1 MSKLV
6 ETLSSFVPFSKRNSS
21 IQVRRTR
28 ARRPAASQISIA
40 LAACGALF
48 AAPASAEE
56 NSVRIWN
63 QRAVVTLTNASN
75 AGTPGAGFS
84 PPVALIHM
92 AIVQGAVY
100 DAVNAIKGGHDPYIP
115 GLKAPTSTST
125 NAAAATAAYHV
136 LSGLIDQIPGPN
148 LSDAARFSIKARLY
162 QEYVDSL
169 AGVREGPARDKG
181 IEVGA
186 AAAAAMMASRIGDG
200 RFGAGGFPVSNAPG
214 GWRPVGP
221 TFGNDPNGW
230 VRAVRPF
237 TLPASEYFHTPG
249 PWALTSEQYA
259 ADYNE
264 VKAVGSVG
272 SATRTG
278 AQTALAQWSAPHPV
292 PMTSGALRQLAS
304 LKGLTV
310 AQEARFY
317 AMTSMTGAD
326 AAINCFAEK
335 AHWGFWRPTTAIAE
349 ADLDG
354 NPATAPEANW
364 TSLLPVPPYS
374 DEPSGANCVYA
385 SIMTSAKLFFGTDV
399 VPEFTISNAVAS
411 RPYTRFS
418 DVIKDVIDARVYGGL
433 HFRRADLN
441 GADLGKKVAEYV
453 DQNYFNCG
461 PPGQCRQERLH

>member
-1 MSKLV
+1 MSNLS
-6 ETLSSFVPFSKRNSS
+6 ETFSSFVPFSDGNPVIHK
-21 IQVRRTR
+21 QRTR
-28 ARRPAASQISIA
+28 ARRSASSRLSIA
-40 LAACGALF
+40 LATFGALL
-48 AAPASAEE
+48 AAPAGAEE
-56 NSVRIWN
+56 NSVRVWN

-75 AGTPGAGFS
+75 AGTPGAGFA

-100 DAVNAIKGGHDPYIP
+100 DAVNAIKGGHDPYIR
-115 GLKAPTSTST
+115 GLKAPTSASKS
-125 NAAAATAAYHV
+125 AAAATAAYHV
-136 LSGLIDQIPGPN
+136 LSGVIDQIPVAN
-148 LSDAARFSIKARLY
+148 LSDSARFSIKARLY
-162 QEYVDSL
+162 EEYGNSL
-169 AGVREGPARDKG
+169 AGVPDGPARDKG
-181 IEVGA
+181 MEVGA
-186 AAAAAMMASRIGDG
+186 AAAAAMMASRMNDG
-200 RFGAGGFPVSNAPG
+200 RFGAGGYPVSNAPG

-237 TLPASEYFHTPG
+237 ILPASEYFHTPG
-249 PWALTSEQYA
+249 PWSLTSDQYT
-259 ADYNE
+259 ADYIE
-264 VKAVGSVG
+264 VKALGSLN

-278 AQTALAQWSAPHPV
+278 AQTALALWSAPHPV
-292 PMTSGALRQLAS
+292 PMTSGALRQLAQS
-304 LKGLTV
+304 KGLTV
-310 AQEARFY
+310 AEEARFY
-317 AMTSMTGAD
+317 AMTSMTAAD

-335 AHWGFWRPTTAIAE
+335 AHWTFWRPTTAIAE

-354 NPATAPEANW
+354 NPATISEAGW
-364 TSLLPVPPYS
+364 TSLLPVPPYA
-374 DEPSGANCVYA
+374 DEPSGANCVYG

-418 DVIKDVIDARVYGGL
+418 EVIKDVIDARVHGGL

-461 PPGQCRQERLH
+461 PPGQCRQERFH